1 MDRMRKSG
9 ASALGELIV
18 GIHVLKNEPES
29 QQANAVLSRYPEDVD
44 LFLLIILLYNIAI
57 V

>member
-29 QQANAVLSRYPEDVD
+29 QQANAVLSRY
-44 LFLLIILLYNIAI
+44 LLIILLYNIAI